1 MPSDKLHISLV
12 QPDIVWENKAA
23 NFAQYE
29 NQIAGIKGKKEIV
42 VLPEMFSTGFSMQPE
57 RFAETMDGE
66 AVSWMKQMAH
76 QHRCILTG
84 SLMIVEQGQ
93 YFNRLIWMMPNGR
106 YYTYDKRHLFAFAQE
121 DQHYTAGS
129 KRLVV
134 SVNGWKIGLVVCYD
148 LRFPVW
154 LRNQNQEYDALIVV
168 ANWPERRSHAWKSLL
183 MARAIENMSYVI
195 GVNRVG
201 IDGKGINHSG
211 DSRVISPL
219 GEVLWEQSEQ
229 AVVHTMTLDKDDLM
243 KCRAQFPFLNDADNF
258 VLM

>member
-12 QPDIVWENKAA
+12 QPDIEWENKAA

-29 NQIAGIKGKKEIV
+29 HQIANIKEKKEII
-42 VLPEMFSTGFSMQPE
+42 VLPEMFTTGFSMHPE

-66 AVSWMKQMAH
+66 AVSWMKQMAQ

-84 SLMIVEQGQ
+84 SLMIEEQGQ
-93 YFNRLIWMMPNGR
+93 YFNRLIWMMPNGA

-121 DQHYTAGS
+121 DQHYTAGN

-134 SVNGWKIGLVVCYD
+134 SVNGWKICLVVCYD

-154 LRNQNQEYDALIVV
+154 LRNQSQEYDALIVV
-168 ANWPERRSHAWKSLL
+168 ANWPERRAHAWKSLL
-183 MARAIENMSYVI
+183 MARAIENMSYVL

-201 IDGKGINHSG
+201 IDGNGINHSG
-211 DSRVISPL
+211 DSCVISPI
-219 GEVLWEQSEQ
+219 GEVLWEQKDQ
-229 AVVHTMTLDKDDLM
+229 AVVHTMTLDKNHLM
-243 KCRAQFPFLNDADNF
+243 NCRTQFPFLNDADKF